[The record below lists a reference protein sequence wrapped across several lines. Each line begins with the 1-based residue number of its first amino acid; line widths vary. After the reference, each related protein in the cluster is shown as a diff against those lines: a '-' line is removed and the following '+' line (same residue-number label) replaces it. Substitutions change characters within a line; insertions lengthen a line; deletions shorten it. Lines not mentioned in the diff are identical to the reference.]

1 MITLI
6 HTAESHVPRF
16 DGVAREIGLDIPLQH
31 VVREDWLAR
40 AQGEGD
46 PTLGPE
52 IIAVLRGLGGRML
65 CTCTT
70 ILPWAEQA
78 GALRI
83 DGPMADEAARI
94 GGRCLMAYCLD
105 STLEPSLAILRQSF
119 ADHDKEP
126 DIEPLDLTALWP
138 LFMQGREAEFAQ
150 GVAGAVR
157 DALTGRGDVDCV
169 VLAQA
174 SMCAA
179 APLVG
184 GAVPVLASPQ
194 MALRALAG

>member
-6 HTAESHVPRF
+6 HTAQSHIPRF
-16 DGVAREIGLDIPLQH
+16 DGVAREIGLDVPVRH

-40 AQGEGD
+40 AQGAGD

-52 IIAVLRGLGGRML
+52 IIETLRGIGGRML

-83 DGPMADEAARI
+83 DGPMAEEAARI

-105 STLEPSLAILRQSF
+105 STLDPSQAVLRDSF
-119 ADHDKEP
+119 AARGVSA
-126 DIEPLDLTALWP
+126 DIELLDLTALWP
-138 LFMQGREAEFAQ
+138 LFMGGKENAFAEAIAE
-150 GVAGAVR
+150 AVR
-157 DALTGRGDVDCV
+157 DALQGRNDVDSV

-179 APLVG
+179 APRVG
-184 GAVPVLASPQ
+184 GTVPVLASPQ
-194 MALRALAG
+194 MALRTMAR